1 MSITSIFSWAA
12 LLINVCL
19 FIFLAVQVSKYRH
32 KMRKL
37 SSRTLSSQ
45 GIISQVQS
53 WRAEDPDNR
62 TIILYLG
69 NKKSDTEGRAMCYIE
84 GNKHDLIRNLGI
96 HMHEDKVI
104 EDLYHDAIR
113 AYDYA
118 KKKVEDEEESDD
130 DQD

>member
-1 MSITSIFSWAA
+1 MQITNILSWAT

-19 FIFLAVQVSKYRH
+19 FIFLAVQVHTYRH

-62 TIILYLG
+62 TVILYLG
-69 NKKSDTEGRAMCYIE
+69 NKKTDNTGRAVCYMN
-84 GNKHDLIRNLGI
+84 GKKGDLIRNIGI
-96 HMHEDKVI
+96 HMHEDKAI
-104 EDLYHDAIR
+104 EDLYHDVIR

-118 KKKVEDEEESDD
+118 KNKCDNEESDE